1 MSKTALKTN
10 VNKLEWVDVLEHVYE
25 SRIDAVGLNERVASL
40 ATRSIKKDSKLEALN
55 MIVSM
60 CDLTTLEGEDTK
72 GKISQMS
79 AKAVKPDPS
88 DKSIPSVAAVCVYPS
103 LVRTAKEKVK
113 NSSVKVAAVSSYFP
127 SGQVPMD
134 SKILD
139 TKYAIDEGADEI
151 DIVINRKAF
160 LEGDYRKVYDE
171 IVALKEVCKD
181 VHLKTILEVGD
192 LRTYE
197 NIRKASLI
205 SLAAGSDFIKTSTGK
220 LAVGSSRQAC
230 YVMAKAVLDYELWTG
245 QKAGIK
251 VAGGIRDAKDA
262 IRYLVLINEEMGD
275 NWLTPELFRFGAS
288 SLLDDVLKQIRKL
301 KTGAYQA
308 SYYFPRG

>member
-1 MSKTALKTN
+1 MNNKTGVVSFNWDKT
-10 VNKLEWVDVLEHVYE
+10 LELLRD
-25 SRIDAVGLNERVASL
+25 SRIDSVGLNDRVDSL
-40 ATRSIKKDSKLEALN
+40 ATRSIKKESKLEALN

-60 CDLTTLEGEDTK
+60 CDLTTLEGEDTE
-72 GKISQMS
+72 GKVSQMV
-79 AKAVKPDPS
+79 AKAIIPDPN
-88 DKSIPSVAAVCVYPS
+88 DLDINNVAAVCVYPS
-103 LVRTAKEKVK
+103 LVSIAKEKIG

-127 SGQVPMD
+127 SGQVPME
-134 SKILD
+134 SKLLD
-139 TKYAIDEGADEI
+139 TKYAIDSGADEI

-171 IVALKEVCKD
+171 ILALKEVCGD

-220 LAVGSSRQAC
+220 LSVGSSRQAC
-230 YVMAKAVLDYELWTG
+230 YVMAKAVLDFKNLSG
-245 QKAGIK
+245 VSAGIK
-251 VAGGIRDAKDA
+251 VAGGIRDAKEA
-262 IRYLVLINEEMGD
+262 IRYLVLIKEEMG
-275 NWLTPELFRFGAS
+275 NEWLTPDLFRFGAS
-288 SLLDDVLKQIRKL
+288 SLLDDVLKQIKKL

>member
-1 MSKTALKTN
+1 MNNKTGAVSFNWDKT
-10 VNKLEWVDVLEHVYE
+10 LELLRD
-25 SRIDAVGLNERVASL
+25 SRIDSVGLNERVDSL
-40 ATRSIKKDSKLEALN
+40 ATRSIKKESKLEALN

-60 CDLTTLEGEDTK
+60 CDLTTLEGEDTE
-72 GKISQMS
+72 GKVSQMV
-79 AKAVKPDPS
+79 AKAIIPDPN
-88 DKSIPSVAAVCVYPS
+88 DLDINNVAAVCVYPS
-103 LVRTAKEKVK
+103 LVSIAKEKIG

-127 SGQVPMD
+127 SGQVPME
-134 SKILD
+134 SKLLD
-139 TKYAIDEGADEI
+139 TKYAIDSGADEI

-171 IVALKEVCKD
+171 ILALKEVCGD

-220 LAVGSSRQAC
+220 LSVGSSRQAC
-230 YVMAKAVLDYELWTG
+230 YVMAKAVLDFKNLSG
-245 QKAGIK
+245 VSAGIK

-262 IRYLVLINEEMGD
+262 IRYLVLIKEEMG
-275 NWLTPELFRFGAS
+275 NEWLTPDLFRFGAS
-288 SLLDDVLKQIRKL
+288 SLLDDVLKQIKKL

>member
-1 MSKTALKTN
+1 MNNKTGVVSFNWDKT
-10 VNKLEWVDVLEHVYE
+10 LELLRD
-25 SRIDAVGLNERVASL
+25 SRIDSVGLNERVDSL
-40 ATRSIKKDSKLEALN
+40 ATRSIKKESKLEALN

-60 CDLTTLEGEDTK
+60 CDLTTLEGEDTE
-72 GKISQMS
+72 GKVSQMV
-79 AKAVKPDPS
+79 AKAI
-88 DKSIPSVAAVCVYPS
+88 IPNPNDLDIKNVAAVCVYPS
-103 LVRTAKEKVK
+103 LVGIAKEKIG
-113 NSSVKVAAVSSYFP
+113 NSGVKVAAVSSYFP
-127 SGQVPMD
+127 SGQVPME
-134 SKILD
+134 SKLLD
-139 TKYAIDEGADEI
+139 TKYAIDSGADEI

-160 LEGDYRKVYDE
+160 LEGDYRRVYDE
-171 IVALKEVCKD
+171 ILALKEVCGD

-220 LAVGSSRQAC
+220 LSVGSSRQAC
-230 YVMAKAVLDYELWTG
+230 YEKAKVVLDFKNLSG
-245 QKAGIK
+245 VSAGIK

-262 IRYLVLINEEMGD
+262 IRYLVLIKEEMG
-275 NWLTPELFRFGAS
+275 NEWLTPDLFRFGAS
-288 SLLDDVLKQIRKL
+288 SLLDDVLKQIKKL

>member
-1 MSKTALKTN
+1 MNNKTGVVSFNWEKTLELLK
-10 VNKLEWVDVLEHVYE
+10 D
-25 SRIDAVGLNERVASL
+25 SRIDSVGLNERVDSL
-40 ATRSIKKDSKLEALN
+40 ANRSIKKESKLEALN

-60 CDLTTLEGEDTK
+60 CDLTTLEGDDTE
-72 GKISQMS
+72 GKVSQMV
-79 AKAVKPDPS
+79 AKAI
-88 DKSIPSVAAVCVYPS
+88 IPNPNDLDIESVAAVCVYPS
-103 LVRTAKEKVK
+103 LVSVAKEKIG

-127 SGQVPMD
+127 SGQVPME
-134 SKILD
+134 SKLLD
-139 TKYAIDEGADEI
+139 TKYAIDSGADEI

-171 IVALKEVCKD
+171 ILALKEVCGD

-220 LAVGSSRQAC
+220 LSVGSSRQAC
-230 YVMAKAVLDYELWTG
+230 YVMAKAVLDFKSLSG
-245 QKAGIK
+245 VSVGIK

-262 IRYLVLINEEMGD
+262 IRYLVLIKEEMG
-275 NWLTPELFRFGAS
+275 NEWLTPDLFRFGAS
-288 SLLDDVLKQIRKL
+288 SLLDDVLKQIKKL

>member
-1 MSKTALKTN
+1 MNNKTGVLSFNWDKTLELLK
-10 VNKLEWVDVLEHVYE
+10 D
-25 SRIDAVGLNERVASL
+25 SRIDSVGLNDRVDSL
-40 ATRSIKKDSKLEALN
+40 ATRSIKKESKLEALN
-55 MIVSM
+55 MLVSM
-60 CDLTTLEGEDTK
+60 CDLTTLEGEDTE
-72 GKISQMS
+72 GKISQMV
-79 AKAVKPDPS
+79 AKAIVPNPNDLEIKN
-88 DKSIPSVAAVCVYPS
+88 VAAVCVYPS
-103 LVRTAKEKVK
+103 LVSIAKEKIG

-127 SGQVPMD
+127 SGQVPME
-134 SKILD
+134 SKLLD
-139 TKYAIDEGADEI
+139 TKYAIDSGADEI

-171 IVALKEVCKD
+171 ILALKEVCGD

-220 LAVGSSRQAC
+220 LSVGSSRQAC
-230 YVMAKAVLDYELWTG
+230 YVMAKAVLDFKTLSG
-245 QKAGIK
+245 VSVGIK

-262 IRYLVLINEEMGD
+262 IRYLVLIKEEMG
-275 NWLTPELFRFGAS
+275 NEWLTPDLFRFGAS
-288 SLLDDVLKQIRKL
+288 SLLDDVLKQIKKL

>member
-1 MSKTALKTN
+1 MNNKTGVVSFNWDKT
-10 VNKLEWVDVLEHVYE
+10 LELLRD
-25 SRIDAVGLNERVASL
+25 SRIDSVGLNERVDSL
-40 ATRSIKKDSKLEALN
+40 ATRSIKKESKLEALN

-60 CDLTTLEGEDTK
+60 CDLTTLEGEDTE
-72 GKISQMS
+72 GKVSQMV
-79 AKAVKPDPS
+79 AKAI
-88 DKSIPSVAAVCVYPS
+88 IPNPNDLAIKNVAAVCVYPS
-103 LVRTAKEKVK
+103 LVSIAKEKIG

-127 SGQVPMD
+127 SGQVPME
-134 SKILD
+134 SKLLD
-139 TKYAIDEGADEI
+139 TKFAIDSGADEI

-171 IVALKEVCKD
+171 ILALKEVCGD

-220 LAVGSSRQAC
+220 LSVGSSRQAC
-230 YVMAKAVLDYELWTG
+230 YVMAKAVLDFKNLSG
-245 QKAGIK
+245 VSAGIK

-262 IRYLVLINEEMGD
+262 IRYLVLIKEEMG
-275 NWLTPELFRFGAS
+275 NEWLTPDLFRFGAS
-288 SLLDDVLKQIRKL
+288 SLLDDVLKQIKKL

>member
-1 MSKTALKTN
+1 MNNKTGVLSFNWDKTLELLK
-10 VNKLEWVDVLEHVYE
+10 D
-25 SRIDAVGLNERVASL
+25 SRIDSVGLNDRVDSL
-40 ATRSIKKDSKLEALN
+40 ATRSIKKESKLEALN
-55 MIVSM
+55 MLVSM
-60 CDLTTLEGEDTK
+60 CDLTTLEGEDTE
-72 GKISQMS
+72 GKISQMV
-79 AKAVKPDPS
+79 AKAIVPNPNDLEIKN
-88 DKSIPSVAAVCVYPS
+88 VAAVCVYPS
-103 LVRTAKEKVK
+103 LVSIAKEKIG

-127 SGQVPMD
+127 SGQVPME
-134 SKILD
+134 SKLLD
-139 TKYAIDEGADEI
+139 TKYAIDSGADEI

-171 IVALKEVCKD
+171 ILALKEVCGD

-220 LAVGSSRQAC
+220 LSVGSSRQAC
-230 YVMAKAVLDYELWTG
+230 YVMAKAVLDFKILSG
-245 QKAGIK
+245 VSAGIK
-251 VAGGIRDAKDA
+251 VAGGIRDAKEA
-262 IRYLVLINEEMGD
+262 IRYLVLIKEEMG
-275 NWLTPELFRFGAS
+275 NEWLTPDLFRFGAS
-288 SLLDDVLKQIRKL
+288 SLLDDVLKQIKKL

>member
-1 MSKTALKTN
+1 MNNKTGVLSFNWDKTLELLK
-10 VNKLEWVDVLEHVYE
+10 D
-25 SRIDAVGLNERVASL
+25 SRIDSVGLNDRVDSL
-40 ATRSIKKDSKLEALN
+40 ATRSIKKESKLEALN
-55 MIVSM
+55 MLVSM
-60 CDLTTLEGEDTK
+60 CDLTTLEGEDTE
-72 GKISQMS
+72 GKVSQMV
-79 AKAVKPDPS
+79 AKAI
-88 DKSIPSVAAVCVYPS
+88 IPNPNDLDIESVAAVCVYPS
-103 LVRTAKEKVK
+103 LVSVAKEKIG

-127 SGQVPMD
+127 SGQVPME
-134 SKILD
+134 SKLLD
-139 TKYAIDEGADEI
+139 TKYAIDSGADEI

-171 IVALKEVCKD
+171 ILALKEVCGD

-220 LAVGSSRQAC
+220 LSVGSSRQAC
-230 YVMAKAVLDYELWTG
+230 YVMAKAVLDFKNLSG
-245 QKAGIK
+245 VSAGIK

-262 IRYLVLINEEMGD
+262 IRYLVLIKEEMG
-275 NWLTPELFRFGAS
+275 NEWLTPDLFRFGAS
-288 SLLDDVLKQIRKL
+288 SLLDDVLKQIKKL

>member
-1 MSKTALKTN
+1 MNNKTGVVSFNWDKT
-10 VNKLEWVDVLEHVYE
+10 LELLRD
-25 SRIDAVGLNERVASL
+25 SRIDSVGLNERVDSL
-40 ATRSIKKDSKLEALN
+40 ATRSIKKESKLEALN

-60 CDLTTLEGEDTK
+60 CDLTTLEGEDTE
-72 GKISQMS
+72 GKVSQMV
-79 AKAVKPDPS
+79 AKAIIPDPN
-88 DKSIPSVAAVCVYPS
+88 DLDINNVAAVCVYPS
-103 LVRTAKEKVK
+103 LVSIAKEKIG

-127 SGQVPMD
+127 SGQVPME
-134 SKILD
+134 SKLLD
-139 TKYAIDEGADEI
+139 TKYAIDSGADEI

-160 LEGDYRKVYDE
+160 LEGDYRRVYDE
-171 IVALKEVCKD
+171 ILALKEVCGD

-220 LAVGSSRQAC
+220 LSVGSSRQAC
-230 YVMAKAVLDYELWTG
+230 YVMAKAVLDFKNLSG
-245 QKAGIK
+245 VSAGIK

-262 IRYLVLINEEMGD
+262 IRYLVLIKEEMG
-275 NWLTPELFRFGAS
+275 NEWLTPDLFRFGAS
-288 SLLDDVLKQIRKL
+288 SLLDDVLKQIKKL

>member
-1 MSKTALKTN
+1 MNNKTGVLSFNWDKT
-10 VNKLEWVDVLEHVYE
+10 LELLRD
-25 SRIDAVGLNERVASL
+25 SRIDSVGLNERVDSL
-40 ATRSIKKDSKLEALN
+40 ATRSIKKESKLEALN

-60 CDLTTLEGEDTK
+60 CDLTTLEGEDTE
-72 GKISQMS
+72 GKVSQMV
-79 AKAVKPDPS
+79 AKAIIPDPN
-88 DKSIPSVAAVCVYPS
+88 DLDINNVAAVCVYPS
-103 LVRTAKEKVK
+103 LVSIAKEKIG

-127 SGQVPMD
+127 SGQVPME
-134 SKILD
+134 SKLLD
-139 TKYAIDEGADEI
+139 TKYAIDSGADEI

-171 IVALKEVCKD
+171 ILALKEVCGD

-220 LAVGSSRQAC
+220 LSVGSSRQAC
-230 YVMAKAVLDYELWTG
+230 YVMAKAVLDFKNLSG
-245 QKAGIK
+245 VSAGIK

-262 IRYLVLINEEMGD
+262 IRYLVLIKEEMG
-275 NWLTPELFRFGAS
+275 NEWLTPDLFRFGAS
-288 SLLDDVLKQIRKL
+288 SLLDDVLKQIKKI

>member
-1 MSKTALKTN
+1 MNNKTGVVSFNWDKT
-10 VNKLEWVDVLEHVYE
+10 LELLRD
-25 SRIDAVGLNERVASL
+25 SRIDSVGLNERVDSL
-40 ATRSIKKDSKLEALN
+40 ATRSIKKESKLEALN

-60 CDLTTLEGEDTK
+60 CDLTTLEGEDTE
-72 GKISQMS
+72 GKVSQMV
-79 AKAVKPDPS
+79 AKAIIPDPN
-88 DKSIPSVAAVCVYPS
+88 DLDINNVAAVCVYPS
-103 LVRTAKEKVK
+103 LVSIAKEKIG

-127 SGQVPMD
+127 SGQVPME
-134 SKILD
+134 SKLLD
-139 TKYAIDEGADEI
+139 TKYAIDSGADEI

-171 IVALKEVCKD
+171 ILALKEVCGD

-220 LAVGSSRQAC
+220 LSVGSSRQAC
-230 YVMAKAVLDYELWTG
+230 YVMAKAVLDFKNLSG
-245 QKAGIK
+245 VSAGIK

-262 IRYLVLINEEMGD
+262 IRYLVLIKEEMG
-275 NWLTPELFRFGAS
+275 NEWLTPDLFRFGAS
-288 SLLDDVLKQIRKL
+288 SLLDDVLKQIKKL

-308 SYYFPRG
+308 SYYCPRG

>member
-1 MSKTALKTN
+1 MNNKTGIVSFNWDKT
-10 VNKLEWVDVLEHVYE
+10 LELLRD
-25 SRIDAVGLNERVASL
+25 SRIDSVGLNERVDSL
-40 ATRSIKKDSKLEALN
+40 ATRSIKKESKLEALN

-60 CDLTTLEGEDTK
+60 CDLTTLEGEDTE
-72 GKISQMS
+72 GKVSQMV
-79 AKAVKPDPS
+79 AKAIIPDPN
-88 DKSIPSVAAVCVYPS
+88 DLDINNVAAVCVYPS
-103 LVRTAKEKVK
+103 LVSIAKEKIG

-127 SGQVPMD
+127 SGQVPME
-134 SKILD
+134 SKLLD
-139 TKYAIDEGADEI
+139 TKYAIDSGADEI

-171 IVALKEVCKD
+171 ILALKEVCGD

-220 LAVGSSRQAC
+220 LSVGSSRQAC
-230 YVMAKAVLDYELWTG
+230 YVMAKAVLDFKNLSG
-245 QKAGIK
+245 VSAGIK

-262 IRYLVLINEEMGD
+262 IRYLVLIKEEMG
-275 NWLTPELFRFGAS
+275 NEWLTPDLFRFGAS
-288 SLLDDVLKQIRKL
+288 SLLDDVLKQIKKL

>member
-1 MSKTALKTN
+1 MNNKTGVLSFNWEKTLELLK
-10 VNKLEWVDVLEHVYE
+10 D
-25 SRIDAVGLNERVASL
+25 SRIDSVGLNERVDSL
-40 ATRSIKKDSKLEALN
+40 ANRSIKKQSKLEALN

-60 CDLTTLEGEDTK
+60 CDLTTLEGEDTE
-72 GKISQMS
+72 GKVSQMV
-79 AKAVKPDPS
+79 AKAI
-88 DKSIPSVAAVCVYPS
+88 IPNPNDLDIESVAAVCVYPS
-103 LVRTAKEKVK
+103 LVSVAKEKIG

-127 SGQVPMD
+127 SGQVPME
-134 SKILD
+134 SKLLD
-139 TKYAIDEGADEI
+139 TKYAIDSGADEI

-171 IVALKEVCKD
+171 ILALKEVCGD

-220 LAVGSSRQAC
+220 LSVGSSRQAC
-230 YVMAKAVLDYELWTG
+230 YVMAKAVLDFKSLSG
-245 QKAGIK
+245 VSVGIK

-262 IRYLVLINEEMGD
+262 IRYLVLIKEEMG
-275 NWLTPELFRFGAS
+275 NEWLTPDLFRFGAS
-288 SLLDDVLKQIRKL
+288 SLLDDVLKQIKKL

>member
-1 MSKTALKTN
+1 MLNTVLSSP
-10 VNKLEWVDVLEHVYE
+10 LEWSDVLESVYD
-25 SRIDAVGLNERVASL
+25 SKIDSIGLNERVASL
-40 ATRSIKKDSKLEALN
+40 ATRSIKKDSKLQALN
-55 MIVSM
+55 LIVSM
-60 CDLTTLEGEDTK
+60 CDLTTLEGEDTE
-72 GKISQMS
+72 GKISQMA
-79 AKAVKPDPS
+79 AKAIKPDPS

-103 LVRTAKEKVK
+103 LVGPIKEKVMHS
-113 NSSVKVAAVSSYFP
+113 NVKVASVSSYFP
-127 SGQVPMD
+127 SGQVPME
-134 SKILD
+134 SKLLD
-139 TKYAIDEGADEI
+139 TKYAIESGADEI

-171 IVALKEVCKD
+171 IVALKELCGD
-181 VHLKTILEVGD
+181 VHLKTIIEVGD
-192 LRTYE
+192 LKTYE

-220 LAVGSSRQAC
+220 LSVGSSRQAC
-230 YVMAKAVLDYELWTG
+230 YVMAKAVLDFYHMTG
-245 QKAGIK
+245 IKAGIK

-262 IRYLVLINEEMGD
+262 IRYLVIVNEEMGVD
-275 NWLTPELFRFGAS
+275 WLSPEMFRFGAS

>member
-1 MSKTALKTN
+1 MNNKTAALGIKWEDI
-10 VNKLEWVDVLEHVYE
+10 LELVFD
-25 SRIDAVGLNERVASL
+25 SRIDSVGLNERVDSL
-40 ATRSIKKDSKLEALN
+40 ATRSIKKESKLDALN

-60 CDLTTLEGEDTK
+60 CDLTTLEGEDTE
-72 GKISQMS
+72 GKISQMV
-79 AKAVKPDPS
+79 AKAITPDPS
-88 DKSIPSVAAVCVYPS
+88 NLDINNVAAVCVYPS
-103 LVRTAKEKVK
+103 LVSIAKEKVG
-113 NSSVKVAAVSSYFP
+113 NSGVKVAAVSSYFP
-127 SGQVPMD
+127 SGQVPME
-134 SKILD
+134 SKLLD
-139 TKYAIDEGADEI
+139 TKYAIDSGADEI

-171 IVALKEVCKD
+171 IVALKEACGD

-192 LRTYE
+192 LKTYE

-220 LAVGSSRQAC
+220 LSVGSSRQAC
-230 YVMAKAVLDYELWTG
+230 YVMAKAVLDFKNLTG
-245 QKAGIK
+245 VSAGIK
-251 VAGGIRDAKDA
+251 VAGGIRDSKDA

-275 NWLTPELFRFGAS
+275 EWLTPDLFRFGAS
-288 SLLDDVLKQIRKL
+288 SLLDDVLKQIKKL

>member
-1 MSKTALKTN
+1 MNNKTGVVSFNWDKTLELLK
-10 VNKLEWVDVLEHVYE
+10 D
-25 SRIDAVGLNERVASL
+25 SRIDSVGLNERVDSL
-40 ATRSIKKDSKLEALN
+40 ATRSIKKESKLEALN

-60 CDLTTLEGEDTK
+60 CDLTTLEGEDTE
-72 GKISQMS
+72 GKVSQMV
-79 AKAVKPDPS
+79 AKAI
-88 DKSIPSVAAVCVYPS
+88 IPNPNDLDIKNVAAVCVYPS
-103 LVRTAKEKVK
+103 LVSIAKEKIG

-127 SGQVPMD
+127 SGQVPME
-134 SKILD
+134 SKLLD
-139 TKYAIDEGADEI
+139 TKYAIDSGADEI

-171 IVALKEVCKD
+171 ILALKEVCGD

-220 LAVGSSRQAC
+220 LSVGSSRQAC
-230 YVMAKAVLDYELWTG
+230 YVMAKAVLDFKILSG
-245 QKAGIK
+245 VSAGIK
-251 VAGGIRDAKDA
+251 VAGGIRDAKEA
-262 IRYLVLINEEMGD
+262 IRYLVLIKEEMG
-275 NWLTPELFRFGAS
+275 NEWLTPDLFRFGAS
-288 SLLDDVLKQIRKL
+288 SLLDDVLKQIKKL

>member
-1 MSKTALKTN
+1 MNNKAGVVSFNWEKTLELLKN
-10 VNKLEWVDVLEHVYE
+10 
-25 SRIDAVGLNERVASL
+25 SRIDSVGLNERVDSL
-40 ATRSIKKDSKLEALN
+40 ANRSIKKESKLEALN

-60 CDLTTLEGEDTK
+60 CDLTTLEGEDTE
-72 GKISQMS
+72 GKVSQMV
-79 AKAVKPDPS
+79 AKAI
-88 DKSIPSVAAVCVYPS
+88 IPNPNDLDIESVAAVCVYPS
-103 LVRTAKEKVK
+103 LVSVAKEKIG

-127 SGQVPMD
+127 SGQVPME
-134 SKILD
+134 SKLLD
-139 TKYAIDEGADEI
+139 TKYAIDSGADEI

-171 IVALKEVCKD
+171 ILALKEVCGD

-220 LAVGSSRQAC
+220 LSVGSSRQAC
-230 YVMAKAVLDYELWTG
+230 YVMAKAVLDFKSLSG
-245 QKAGIK
+245 VSVGIK

-262 IRYLVLINEEMGD
+262 IRYLVLIKEEMG
-275 NWLTPELFRFGAS
+275 NEWLTPDLFRFGAS
-288 SLLDDVLKQIRKL
+288 SLLDDVLKQIKKL

>member
-1 MSKTALKTN
+1 MEL
-10 VNKLEWVDVLEHVYE
+10 LRD
-25 SRIDAVGLNERVASL
+25 SRIDSVGLNERVDSL
-40 ATRSIKKDSKLEALN
+40 ATRSIKKESKLEALN

-60 CDLTTLEGEDTK
+60 CDLTTLEGEDTE
-72 GKISQMS
+72 GKVSQMV
-79 AKAVKPDPS
+79 AKAIIPDPN
-88 DKSIPSVAAVCVYPS
+88 DLDINNVAAVCVYPS
-103 LVRTAKEKVK
+103 LVSIAKEKIG

-127 SGQVPMD
+127 SGQVPME
-134 SKILD
+134 SKLLD
-139 TKYAIDEGADEI
+139 TKYAIDSGADEI

-171 IVALKEVCKD
+171 ILALKEVCGD

-220 LAVGSSRQAC
+220 LSVGSSRQAC
-230 YVMAKAVLDYELWTG
+230 YVMAKAVLDFKNLSG
-245 QKAGIK
+245 VSAGIK

-262 IRYLVLINEEMGD
+262 IRYLVLIKEEMG
-275 NWLTPELFRFGAS
+275 NEWLTPDLFRFGAS
-288 SLLDDVLKQIRKL
+288 SLLDDVLKQIKKL

>member
-1 MSKTALKTN
+1 MNNKTGVVSFNWDKTLELLK
-10 VNKLEWVDVLEHVYE
+10 D
-25 SRIDAVGLNERVASL
+25 SRIDSVGLNDRVDSL
-40 ATRSIKKDSKLEALN
+40 ATRSIKKESKLEALN

-60 CDLTTLEGEDTK
+60 CDLTTLEGEDTE
-72 GKISQMS
+72 GKVSQMV
-79 AKAVKPDPS
+79 AKAM
-88 DKSIPSVAAVCVYPS
+88 IPNPNDLEIKNVAAVCVYPS
-103 LVRTAKEKVK
+103 LVSIAKEKVG

-127 SGQVPMD
+127 SGQVPME
-134 SKILD
+134 SKLLD
-139 TKYAIDEGADEI
+139 TKYAIDSGADEI

-171 IVALKEVCKD
+171 ILALKEVCGD

-220 LAVGSSRQAC
+220 LSVGSSRQAC
-230 YVMAKAVLDYELWTG
+230 YVMAKAVLDFKNLSG
-245 QKAGIK
+245 VSAGIK

-262 IRYLVLINEEMGD
+262 IRYLVLIKEEMG
-275 NWLTPELFRFGAS
+275 NEWLTPDLFRFGAS
-288 SLLDDVLKQIRKL
+288 SLLDDVLKQIKKL